1 MIPAGYATYTRTV
14 ATTVENK
21 EDILLILYENLLTEI
36 KKARMG
42 IEDRNP
48 KVKGESISKALSII
62 TELDCA
68 LDNDAG
74 GEMAENLSMLYHY
87 VMDRLT
93 VANMK
98 YDLDAL
104 DDAQGVLVEL
114 NDGFREAVSQ
124 HKASGALSSSSFS
137 RQSQFSSS
145 GRLSVAV

>member
-21 EDILLILYENLLTEI
+21 EDILLILYDNLLTEM

-48 KVKGESISKALSII
+48 KVKGESISKAFSII

-74 GEMAENLSMLYHY
+74 GKMAENLSMLYHY

-93 VANMK
+93 VANIK
-98 YDLDAL
+98 YDLTAL
-104 DDAQGVLVEL
+104 DEAQGILTEL
-114 NDGFREAVSQ
+114 NDGFKEAVSQ
-124 HKASGALSSSSFS
+124 YKTSATLAFSGS
-137 RQSQFSSS
+137 RESQFSSS